1 MLGGYKSACVIVINR
16 WCCLKAVAVYGG
28 KKIEVID
35 IPIPTPPN
43 GWALIKTEL
52 SGICGTDKAF
62 YTGSYRLLKTPL
74 IPGHEVV
81 GRVISG
87 PEELAGMR
95 VVSEINFPCWSCNYC
110 RSGLYTHCPY
120 KKTLGIDFDGG
131 MAEYFIAP
139 LEALHPFKGSSEKG
153 IFVEPLAAVL
163 RSLSLRSLKP
173 TDEVAVIGTGNIAW
187 LTVQVLK
194 KLYSVKVDVIARE
207 GSVKAS
213 EFVGIADNVLYLD
226 DAPRSSYDV
235 VFEAAG
241 DPRAINIAIDL
252 AKPAGVIHM
261 KSTTGALASVDTTL
275 AVVKELSIIGSRC
288 GTFREFRKAIKLLEE
303 DVIETRFSKAYDID
317 DAKEAFEESL
327 NPKHFKIAIKP

>member
-1 MLGGYKSACVIVINR
+1 
-16 WCCLKAVAVYGG
+16 LKAVALYGDRR
-28 KKIEVID
+28 IDVID
-35 IPIPTPPN
+35 IPVPTPPN
-43 GWALIKTEL
+43 GWVLVKSEL

-62 YTGSYRLLKTPL
+62 YTGSYRLFKTPL

-87 PEELAGMR
+87 SEELTGMR

-139 LEALHPFKGSSEKG
+139 LEALHPFKGSPEKG

-163 RSLSLRSLKP
+163 RSLSLRPPKP

-194 KLYSVKVDVIARE
+194 KLYGARVDVIARE
-207 GSVKAS
+207 GSTKAG
-213 EFVGIADNVLYLD
+213 EFTGIADNVIYLE
-226 DAPRSSYDV
+226 DAPRSSYDI

-241 DPRAINIAIDL
+241 DHRAINIAIEL
-252 AKPAGVIHM
+252 ARPTGVIHT

-275 AVVKELSIIGSRC
+275 VVVKELTIIGSRC
-288 GTFREFRKAIKLLEE
+288 GTSREFKKAIKLLEN
-303 DVIETRFSKAYDID
+303 DVVETRLDKVYDID
-317 DAKEAFEESL
+317 DAREAFEEAL
-327 NPKHFKIAIKP
+327 NPRYFKISIKP